1 MEKAYWEKIVIKNYA
16 FTYFNKTFSL
26 FKVLWCF
33 ILRQQMFLLR
43 QEHFG
48 LFCIAIEHL
57 QIETLAEQLL
67 PAIEF

>member
-1 MEKAYWEKIVIKNYA
+1 
-16 FTYFNKTFSL
+16 
-26 FKVLWCF
+26 
-33 ILRQQMFLLR
+33 MFLLR

-67 PAIEF
+67 PAIEFQKLINKSRQTAIGNFFKNRKRKLTCFPTFGEPLPNHP